1 MKIGIHFGHWGS
13 FYGQLG
19 VKTCLKQAKEAGAD
33 VFEFF
38 PTEEMFSLEKEKIKD
53 LRKYIEDLA
62 ITPVF
67 TFGYPPGW
75 DMAGDDETLR
85 EKAVEHLKRAIEGM
99 GLLGAAD
106 IGGIVYS
113 NWPADYSHHIIE
125 PDEKKRKTENCINSL
140 RKVMKT
146 AEDNQVTV
154 NLEIVNR
161 FEHYLMNTAAE
172 GIAVCNAVGSPNCK
186 LLLDCFH
193 MNIEEDDIPET
204 IRNSK
209 GYIGHFHVSEPNR
222 KVPYHT
228 SRTPWKEI
236 GAALREIG
244 YDKSVIVESFYKS
257 GGEQGHDMRMWRDLA
272 EDLSIDGRLAL
283 AEQGIAYI
291 RNQFGGT
298 KDDF

>member
-13 FYGQLG
+13 FYNQLG
-19 VKTCLKQAKEAGAD
+19 VKECLKKAKEAGAD

-38 PTEEMFSLEKEKIKD
+38 PTEEMFNLEKEKIGD
-53 LRKYIEDLA
+53 LKKYMEELS
-62 ITPVF
+62 ITPAF
-67 TFGYPPGW
+67 TFGYPAGW
-75 DMAGDDETLR
+75 DMAGDDKAMR

-99 GLLGAAD
+99 GVLGATD

-113 NWPADYSHHIIE
+113 NWPADYTDHIIE
-125 PDEKKRKTENCINSL
+125 PDEKKRKTENCIDSL

-161 FEHYLMNTAAE
+161 FEHFLMNTAAE
-172 GIAVCNAVGSPNCK
+172 GIQVCRAVGSPNCK

-204 IRNSK
+204 IRNAK
-209 GYIGHFHVSEPNR
+209 GYIGHFHVSEPDR

-228 SRTPWKEI
+228 NRTPWREV
-236 GAALREIG
+236 GAALRDIG

-257 GGEQGHDMRMWRDLA
+257 GGEQGHNMRMWRNLA
-272 EDLSIDGRLAL
+272 EDLSMEGRVKLA
-283 AEQGIAYI
+283 AQGIAYI
-291 RNQFGGT
+291 REQFGGV
-298 KDDF
+298 